1 MPISETAFNI
11 LRIDSYDFARLKS
24 SGSDC
29 FFSGSHEN
37 PVSTMTTIGL
47 YLDRTGI
54 RSHRVIEGVLRYV
67 DEHSG
72 IQLRD
77 FLFEADEQDEQYD
90 YFSSA
95 PPWKNRVDG
104 IIASVGK
111 SPGIVQ
117 WLERGNAPVVM
128 VCGDLADSG
137 LPSVYTD
144 GESIARLAI
153 SHIKTLSRH
162 SVGFVGYRDS
172 DGSHYRRDAFKEF
185 CQQEGFLFESHEM
198 DVALA
203 ISHSDLAESMEP
215 EPGLLALLRKLPK
228 PATIVTLNDQY
239 AIATLKAI
247 HQLGYTVPGDIAI
260 IGVDDSET
268 SRLHSIPITSIHPPN
283 LQIGY
288 ETTRLLMRL
297 ADNKRLNRKIVEVPA
312 EKISIRESTIGQQRA
327 PVTDIDRAREYIRL
341 HACEGIRVCDVADH
355 VHIPLRTFQIEF
367 KEQTQRTVSE
377 EIREVRFKRACE
389 LLQTTDFTLERIAHL
404 VGMSH
409 AASFSEFFRKAAG
422 MTPNSYRNQYTRA

>member
-1 MPISETAFNI
+1 
-11 LRIDSYDFARLKS
+11 
-24 SGSDC
+24 
-29 FFSGSHEN
+29 
-37 PVSTMTTIGL
+37 MTTLGL
-47 YLDRTGI
+47 YLDRTGL

-77 FLFEADEQDEQYD
+77 FLFDSNAEHEQYD
-90 YFSSA
+90 DFTSS

-104 IIASVGK
+104 VIASVGK
-111 SPGIVQ
+111 DRGIVE
-117 WLERGNAPVVM
+117 WLERGGVPIVM

-144 GESIARLAI
+144 GESIAQLAI
-153 SHIKTLSRH
+153 NHIKTLGRH

-172 DGSHYRRDAFKEF
+172 DGSHHRRDALKEF
-185 CQQEGFLFESHEM
+185 CRQEEFVFDSHEM
-198 DVALA
+198 EIALA
-203 ISHSDLAESMEP
+203 ISHSELAESMEP
-215 EPGLLALLRKLPK
+215 EPGLLALLRKIPK

-239 AIATLKAI
+239 ALATIKAI
-247 HQLGYTVPGDIAI
+247 EKLGYTIPGDIGI

-297 ADNKRLNRKIVEVPA
+297 TEHKRLKRKIVEVPA

-327 PVTDIDRAREYIRL
+327 PVTDIDRAREYIRF

-367 KEQTQRTVSE
+367 KDATNRTVSE
-377 EIREVRFKRACE
+377 EIREVRFNRACE
-389 LLQTTDFTLERIAHL
+389 LLQTTDFTLERISHL

-422 MTPNSYRNQYTRA
+422 MTPNSYRNQYTRV

>member
-1 MPISETAFNI
+1 
-11 LRIDSYDFARLKS
+11 
-24 SGSDC
+24 
-29 FFSGSHEN
+29 
-37 PVSTMTTIGL
+37 MTTLGL
-47 YLDRTGI
+47 YLDRTGL
-54 RSHRVIEGVLRYV
+54 RSHRVIEGVLQYV

-72 IQLRD
+72 IQLSD
-77 FLFEADEQDEQYD
+77 FLFESDADHEAEDFYT
-90 YFSSA
+90 STPS
-95 PPWKNRVDG
+95 WKNRVDG

-111 SPGIVQ
+111 SDGIVG
-117 WLERGNAPVVM
+117 WLERGNVPVVM

-144 GESIARLAI
+144 GESLARLAI
-153 SHIKTLSRH
+153 QHINTLGRRN
-162 SVGFVGYRDS
+162 VGFVGYQGS
-172 DGSHYRRDAFKEF
+172 DGSHHRRDALAAF
-185 CQQEGFLFESHEM
+185 CKQQEIHFDSYQM

-215 EPGLLALLRKLPK
+215 EAKLLTFLRNLPK
-228 PATIVTLNDQY
+228 PAAIVTLNDQY
-239 AIATLKAI
+239 ALATLKAI
-247 HQLGYTVPGDIAI
+247 QKLGYTIPDDIAL

-288 ETTRLLMRL
+288 ESTRLLMRL
-297 ADNKRLNRKIVEVPA
+297 IEGKRLGRKFVGVPA

-341 HACEGIRVCDVADH
+341 HACEGIRVSDVADH
-355 VHIPLRTFQIEF
+355 VRIPLRTFQIEF
-367 KEQTQRTVSE
+367 KERTQRTVSE

-404 VGMSH
+404 VGMSY
-409 AASFSEFFRKAAG
+409 AASFSEFFRKAAN
-422 MTPNSYRNQYTRA
+422 MTPNSYRNQYTQA